1 MNADAAPRLPY
12 NGDVLRW
19 ARLWRGRTVEE
30 AAHRIHTKPEYIEA
44 WEGGDGAP
52 TVRQARM
59 LADFYDRSFLEFFL
73 AAPPRLKES
82 DLVPDFR
89 LHRDVKAA
97 NDREL
102 WHIQRWAEAKRLNA
116 LDLYEMLGE
125 NPPAFPAKLTAKLE
139 SNPERLAEEVRK
151 AAAFSIW
158 QQIELKGNNKDL
170 LPTLIRSA
178 FERLGVLVLR
188 RTDLGDYG
196 ARGISIAQFPLPTL
210 VYGNEAPAG
219 QSFTLAHELGHI
231 LLKQSAISGPP
242 SARETDTQAK
252 AVERWCDQFA
262 GAFLIPASAM
272 AERWAMPNEPMP
284 RLGDD
289 SLAGLANAFRVSRH
303 AMLIRLVDMGYVDA
317 DFYWNVKRAEFL
329 AAEAKY
335 RRARGGIAPYYGT
348 RFINSHGNLY
358 TGLVLEAW
366 SQEAITNDSA
376 ARFLDIKNL
385 SHLDDIRR
393 EFRA

>member
-1 MNADAAPRLPY
+1 MNAEAPQRLPY
-12 NGDVLRW
+12 NGKVLRW
-19 ARLWRGRTVEE
+19 ARLWRGKTVEE
-30 AAHRIHTKPEYIEA
+30 AAQRLHTKPENIVA
-44 WEGGDGAP
+44 WEDNDGAP
-52 TVRQARM
+52 TVRQGRM
-59 LADFYDRSFLEFFL
+59 LADLYERNFLEFFL
-73 AAPPRLKES
+73 PAPPRLRES

-89 LHRDVKAA
+89 LHRDAKKA
-97 NDREL
+97 NEREL

-116 LDLYEMLGE
+116 LDLYEMLGDE
-125 NPPAFPAKLTAKLE
+125 PPAFPQSLSAKLQ
-139 SNPERLAEEVRK
+139 SNPELFAEEARK
-151 AAAFSIW
+151 AADFSIW
-158 QQIELKGNNKDL
+158 RQFELKGNDKAL
-170 LPTLIRSA
+170 LPTLVRKA

-188 RTDLGDYG
+188 RTDLGNYG
-196 ARGISIAQFPLPTL
+196 ARGIAIAEFPLPTL

-219 QSFTLAHELGHI
+219 QSFTLAHEFGHL

-242 SARETDTQAK
+242 AARETDTQAK

-272 AERWAMPNEPMP
+272 AERWSKPNEPMAKI
-284 RLGDD
+284 GDD
-289 SLAGLANAFRVSRH
+289 SLASLANAFRVSRH
-303 AMLIRLVDMGYVDA
+303 AMLIRLVDMGYVEA
-317 DFYWNVKRAEFL
+317 DYYWKVKRPQFL
-329 AAEAKY
+329 AEEAKF

-366 SQEAITNDSA
+366 SREAITNDSA

-385 SHLDDIRR
+385 VHLDDIRR